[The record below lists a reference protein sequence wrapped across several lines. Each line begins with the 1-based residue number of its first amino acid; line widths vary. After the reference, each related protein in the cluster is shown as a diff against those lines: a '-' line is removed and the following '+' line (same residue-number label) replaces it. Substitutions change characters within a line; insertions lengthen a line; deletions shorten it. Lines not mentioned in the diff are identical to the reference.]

1 MSKTFQIH
9 QKRLHKE
16 TDKSYTFLT
25 SGYNGIFF
33 TLPKSQVESFKYFE
47 REMSKENSTM
57 VKWISIVVSDWM
69 WEKAEL
75 EQKLKRVSK
84 HEIRIL

>member
-1 MSKTFQIH
+1 
-9 QKRLHKE
+9 
-16 TDKSYTFLT
+16 
-25 SGYNGIFF
+25 
-33 TLPKSQVESFKYFE
+33 
-47 REMSKENSTM
+47 MSKENSPM
-57 VKWISIVVSDWM
+57 VKWIGVVVSDWM